1 MLPWSE
7 TGESPMTQAQEL
19 APVAASLVAEGGR
32 LSFLPAMFGRYF
44 MRGEAL
50 VYGWLSRLS
59 EDYNGG
65 FWNYYTLTNGGFYM
79 APATDKALRLVVAGN
94 WFEGELSADAA
105 GIVATLFALGQIAAE
120 IQGTAEADA
129 LIDRYYFLRDFA
141 AEHAEAG
148 LIFRAI
154 D

>member
-1 MLPWSE
+1 M
-7 TGESPMTQAQEL
+7 
-19 APVAASLVAEGGR
+19 
-32 LSFLPAMFGRYF
+32 
-44 MRGEAL
+44 
-50 VYGWLSRLS
+50 YGWLSRLS

-129 LIDRYYFLRDFA
+129 LIDRYHFLRDFA
-141 AEHAEAG
+141 AEHVEAG